1 MDYYVKAKQA
11 LEKIRN
17 RDDFLVL
24 AVETSCDETAV
35 AVTRGRKVISSVVSS
50 QIDIHRR
57 FGGVV
62 PEIASRNHITAI
74 DAIVKNALNEAGVS
88 LSGIDV
94 IAVTYGAGLLGA
106 LLVGVA
112 YAKAL
117 AYTLGKPLI
126 AVNHIKGHIAAN
138 YISEPGL
145 QPPYICL
152 LASGGHTSI
161 LKVNSFADITEIG
174 STQDDAVG
182 EAFDKVARVLGLTYP
197 GGPEIEKLA
206 KEGRPTYTLP
216 RAFKGEGEYNFSFSG
231 LKTAIIN
238 LVENCRARG
247 EEIRREDLAA
257 SFQTEVADLL
267 TSKAVTAAREHG
279 IKTIALAGGV
289 GANGPL
295 RELLKQRGE
304 AGNIR
309 VLLPP
314 RYLCTDNAAM
324 IGVAAYEEIKAGA
337 SPASLD
343 LDADPAL

>member
-11 LEKIRN
+11 LEKIRD

-94 IAVTYGAGLLGA
+94 IAVTYGAGLLPA
-106 LLVGVA
+106 PFSWAWHTPRLWRTPSA
-112 YAKAL
+112 SA
-117 AYTLGKPLI
+117 LI

-197 GGPEIEKLA
+197 GGPEIEKACQRRAPHLHPS
-206 KEGRPTYTLP
+206 EGVQGR
-216 RAFKGEGEYNFSFSG
+216 
-231 LKTAIIN
+231 
-238 LVENCRARG
+238 
-247 EEIRREDLAA
+247 
-257 SFQTEVADLL
+257 
-267 TSKAVTAAREHG
+267 
-279 IKTIALAGGV
+279 
-289 GANGPL
+289 GANTTS
-295 RELLKQRGE
+295 RS
-304 AGNIR
+304 AG
-309 VLLPP
+309 
-314 RYLCTDNAAM
+314 
-324 IGVAAYEEIKAGA
+324 
-337 SPASLD
+337 
-343 LDADPAL
+343 